1 MASVPQIPRTPPVD
15 SRTGEV
21 SREWLKYYQDLSVYY
36 ATLSNVV
43 TSVNSQTGTVSLD
56 ADDIS
61 DTATTNKYVTASDI
75 TNLGNL
81 SGTNT
86 GDEVAATTSTAGV
99 VKEATAIADL
109 NQTITDP
116 PTQTEV
122 QDISDKIDA
131 LLAVMRTAGLLST

>member
-1 MASVPQIPRTPPVD
+1 MVSIPQIPRVPPVD
-15 SRTGEV
+15 ERTGDF
-21 SREWLKYYQDLSVYY
+21 SREWIRYYQDLNVYF